1 MAPSLHHSRSP
12 LIVSMWLQGFL
23 SLRGSGYRPERKGYP
38 LNNTWR
44 QTCDS
49 LSRPC
54 VVVCLDL
61 LGSNDT
67 MVVDMATLRIPQGDL
82 LEQRIPQGD
91 LLEQRK
97 QEITDLAGESLPSPR
112 LASFHSL
119 CSTHYECT
127 SYTLNKLL
135 KSVSHCSQS
144 RRAAD

>member
-67 MVVDMATLRIPQGDL
+67 MVVDMATLR
-82 LEQRIPQGD
+82 RPQGD